1 MIVTAILIH
10 DTWLC
15 AAINNHLMHV
25 SFFFVII
32 FCNFYDEG
40 VLIKINLETHA
51 NPHIWPRWS
60 KGRGTE

>member
-1 MIVTAILIH
+1 MIVTALLIN

-51 NPHIWPRWS
+51 NPHM
-60 KGRGTE
+60 